1 MNVTVRQLR
10 AFVFVSQLK
19 SFTKAAER
27 LYLTQSAL
35 SLLIR
40 QLEDKLQVQL
50 IERSTRKVELT
61 AAGRELMGSAER
73 LLDDL
78 DAMLASVAE
87 LGAKQRGKVVVAAP
101 YILATTFLVEVIAEF
116 RARYPTISVHL
127 KDSLP
132 EQVLMQVRSGGADL
146 GIGSFREREPELQ
159 WTPLFQEPLV
169 TVYPRGH
176 PIGKLPQLNWSD
188 LAGLPVIS
196 LNRDSIFRDL
206 TEDGFSQAGLTLA
219 PAYEVAYAGT
229 ALALVRAGLGIAILP
244 QCVGILTDPTVSLR
258 PLENPQ
264 IQRSVAVITR
274 SGRSLSPAAEA
285 FVDMVRKS
293 VKLPASLA
301 APQRRPRASRRAAR
315 D

>member
-10 AFVFVSQLK
+10 AFVFVTQLK

-27 LYLTQSAL
+27 LHLTQSAL

-40 QLEDKLQVQL
+40 QLEDNLQVQL

-61 AAGRELMGSAER
+61 AAGLELMSGAER

-78 DAMLASVAE
+78 DTALANVAE
-87 LGAKQRGKVVVAAP
+87 LGAKQRGKVVIAAP

-116 RARYPTISVHL
+116 KTRFPTISVHL

-146 GIGSFREREPELQ
+146 GIGSFREWEPGLQ
-159 WTPLFQEPLV
+159 WKPLFQEPLV
-169 TVYPRGH
+169 AVFPRDH
-176 PIGKLPQLNWSD
+176 PIGELAQLNWGD

-206 TEDGFSQAGLTLA
+206 AEDGFSQAGFSLS

-229 ALALVRAGLGIAILP
+229 ALALVRVGLGIAILP
-244 QCVGILTDPTVSLR
+244 QCVGVLIDSSIAVR

-264 IQRSVAVITR
+264 IMRSVAVITR
-274 SGRSLSPAAEA
+274 DGRSLSPAAEA
-285 FVDMVRKS
+285 FVDILRKS
-293 VKLPASLA
+293 VKVPARLA
-301 APQRRPRASRRAAR
+301 AIG
-315 D
+315 

>member
-27 LYLTQSAL
+27 LHLTQSAL

-40 QLEDKLQVQL
+40 QLEDNLQVQL

-61 AAGRELMGSAER
+61 AAGLELMSGAER

-78 DAMLASVAE
+78 DTALANVAE
-87 LGAKQRGKVVVAAP
+87 LGAKQRGKVVIAAP

-116 RARYPTISVHL
+116 KTRFPTISVHL

-146 GIGSFREREPELQ
+146 GIGSFREWEPGLQ
-159 WTPLFQEPLV
+159 WKPLFQEPLV
-169 TVYPRGH
+169 AVFPRDH
-176 PIGKLPQLNWSD
+176 PIGELAQLNWGD

-206 TEDGFSQAGLTLA
+206 AEDGFSQAGFSLS

-229 ALALVRAGLGIAILP
+229 ALALVRVGLGIAILP
-244 QCVGILTDPTVSLR
+244 QCVGVLIDSSIAVR

-264 IQRSVAVITR
+264 IMRSVAVITR
-274 SGRSLSPAAEA
+274 DGRSLSPAAEA
-285 FVDMVRKS
+285 FVDILRKS
-293 VKLPASLA
+293 VKVPARLA
-301 APQRRPRASRRAAR
+301 AIG
-315 D
+315 

>member
-10 AFVFVSQLK
+10 AFIYVTQLK

-27 LYLTQSAL
+27 LHLTQSAL

-40 QLEDKLQVQL
+40 QLEDNLQVQL
-50 IERSTRKVELT
+50 IERSTRSVEPT
-61 AAGRELMGSAER
+61 AAGLELMGSAER

-78 DAMLASVAE
+78 DATLANVAE
-87 LGAKQRGKVVVAAP
+87 LGAKQRGKVVIAAP
-101 YILATTFLVEVIAEF
+101 YILATTFLVEVVAEIK
-116 RARYPTISVHL
+116 ARYPTISVNL

-132 EQVLMQVRSGGADL
+132 EQVLIQVRSGGADL
-146 GIGSFREREPELQ
+146 GIGSFRERESGLQ

-169 TVYPRGH
+169 AVYPRGH

-206 TEDGFSQAGLTLA
+206 AEDGFSQAGLALT

-229 ALALVRAGLGIAILP
+229 VLALVRVGLGIGILP
-244 QCVGILTDPTVSLR
+244 QCVGVLTDPSISLR

-264 IQRSVAVITR
+264 ILRSVSVITR
-274 SGRSLSPAAEA
+274 DGRSLSPAAEA
-285 FVDMVRKS
+285 FVDMLRKS
-293 VKLPASLA
+293 AKVAAGPA
-301 APQRRPRASRRAAR
+301 APLRS
-315 D
+315 